1 MNTPEYIQ
9 KKIHIF
15 FFSILFYFTEICSRV
30 FVRYIA
36 HTTMKRCYLD
46 YDPNKIYQHQ
56 QWKLTCADS
65 WRMFYTFNMRK
76 KIAAW
81 KGGWKNK
88 TNIYMKKKIPFSYL
102 IRVHRHYFNTMLE
115 TSYNSLSEII
125 WLGGTIPENNIAFF
139 LVRNKKYFIF

>member
-9 KKIHIF
+9 KKIIF
-15 FFSILFYFTEICSRV
+15 FLYYFILPRS
-30 FVRYIA
+30 VREFLSVA
-36 HTTMKRCYLD
+36 HTTMRRCYLD

-65 WRMFYTFNMRK
+65 WRMFYPFNMGK
-76 KIAAW
+76 KWVENTAW

-88 TNIYMKKKIPFSYL
+88 TNIYMKIKKIPFSYL
-102 IRVHRHYFNTMLE
+102 IRVHRHYFNTLLE

-139 LVRNKKYFIF
+139 LV